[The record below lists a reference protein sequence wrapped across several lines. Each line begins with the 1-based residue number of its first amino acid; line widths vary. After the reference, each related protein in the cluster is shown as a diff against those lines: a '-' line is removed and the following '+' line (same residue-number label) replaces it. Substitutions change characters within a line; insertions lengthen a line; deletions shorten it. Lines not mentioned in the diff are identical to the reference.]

1 MRSFEEIIK
10 DCQDNKY
17 NKNIFNKHFNE
28 LLQTKEVKKMINKLQ
43 NSNVLYCFH
52 SKFNTDKEII
62 KNSIIWALNLNLPNW
77 EKEIYNL
84 NFHYIDIKRKARD
97 LLLSDL
103 SRADRI
109 KYCNFQIISK
119 YKKEYPKKTFLD
131 DNMILNEII
140 KK

>member
-17 NKNIFNKHFNE
+17 NKNIFNKYFNE

-43 NSNVLYCFH
+43 NNNVLYCFH
-52 SKFNTDKEII
+52 SKFNIDKEII

-119 YKKEYPKKTFLD
+119 YKKE
-131 DNMILNEII
+131 
-140 KK
+140 